1 MALTNK
7 NYLDLHG
14 LQTYDA
20 LLKALIP
27 TADEETITRDSTTGE
42 FSLKNPPTVVGEVLQ
57 L

>member
-1 MALTNK
+1 MAITTK
-7 NYLDLHG
+7 KFLDLPG

-20 LLKALIP
+20 LIKALIP

>member
-1 MALTNK
+1 MSLVTK
-7 NYLDLHG
+7 NYLDLPG

-42 FSLKNPPTVVGEVLQ
+42 LSIKNIPTVVGEVLE